1 METDTIKKFVQKIPF
16 FSVFNDHELNKLVG
30 KEKIFKDCRKG
41 ETIFKEGDPG
51 SSLFVNIFGDI
62 QLVKVSE
69 KGVDQ
74 AVIMDLPAGTVFG
87 EIAMLT
93 NRHRNL
99 TARATS
105 TKVVVMEFTNSFIDK
120 LIPSVQTKFHKQ
132 LLLVLAKN
140 LDTMNMRYAK
150 LAASVEV
157 REQLAED
164 GDIK

>member
-1 METDTIKKFVQKIPF
+1 MEADTIKKFIQKIPF
-16 FSVFNDHELNKLVG
+16 FKVFNDHELNKLVG
-30 KEKIFKDCRKG
+30 KQKVFKDCKNG

-51 SSLFVNIFGDI
+51 ESLFVLLFGTIELIKLYDKGPDAIIMEI
-62 QLVKVSE
+62 Q
-69 KGVDQ
+69 
-74 AVIMDLPAGTVFG
+74 AGTVFG

-93 NRHRNL
+93 KRKRNL
-99 TARATS
+99 AARASS
-105 TKVVVMEFTNSFIDK
+105 TKVVVMEFSNTFIDK
-120 LIPSVQTKFHKQ
+120 LIPSVQSKFHKQ